1 MKKFLFCLLL
11 PFTLLSCSEDD
22 NYHEIVGIWR
32 LVSSDLPIITD
43 QDRLSYN
50 NLGDAIYF
58 ANNKIPVN
66 PTPERPLIPTQSY
79 ECTIEDNVITEY
91 FINAE
96 KEKVTHRVYKYS
108 IERKDGK
115 EMLYQLDIE
124 DNSVLITYVR

>member
-32 LVSSDLPIITD
+32 LVSSNLPIVTD

-58 ANNKIPVN
+58 ANNKIPAN
-66 PTPERPLIPTQSY
+66 PTQSY